1 MKLEKIL
8 SPAEL
13 HQFNRL
19 AKQAHQDGAGSVRMH
34 LANRGLVVIGI
45 RGGGQLL
52 TWFCAPAK
60 TINEAILTETA
71 VIAGIGA
78 IGLAYSIELELLA
91 TESADLA
98 TKAIR
103 KAAQCKMH

>member
-1 MKLEKIL
+1 MKIDTLLTPSEMVDL
-8 SPAEL
+8 NAL
-13 HQFNRL
+13 V
-19 AKQAHQDGAGSVRMH
+19 AQAHQDGAGSVRMH

-45 RGGGQLL
+45 LGGGQLL